1 MFFHH
6 LQMQQILHIL
16 MSHSNF
22 YLSLWNNEGK
32 KRKEK
37 YWKNTDEKRQ
47 EEKIEERMI
56 KDEME
61 NRKSENTI
69 N

>member
-37 YWKNTDEKRQ
+37 YRKNTDEKRQ